1 MDTHFI
7 LPLICI
13 SFKIESIKNNINALL
28 IFEIGKSYRFLPI
41 TNIKYITI
49 AYVTAISGGSVG
61 PLLLGGKNEEEAKG
75 DEPTPHMLAG
85 LVPAIRDE

>member
-1 MDTHFI
+1 VYITKSRVMKFHKIVNGCQARLVATMDTHFI

-49 AYVTAISGGSVG
+49 AYVVADLKG
-61 PLLLGGKNEEEAKG
+61 P
-75 DEPTPHMLAG
+75 
-85 LVPAIRDE
+85 